1 MNGESVEKALWY
13 TRRAGDVRGPYP
25 AGQIGRY
32 ILLGRIR
39 DTDEVSQDTVQWE
52 PVSAHPELL
61 PPEMLDADSE
71 EGRQRLLLA
80 RIREDERSGLDRRDD
95 TPAGAARE
103 RRRLDRRAPEAES
116 MVRHRRARARSSRR
130 QTDDSPTDV
139 RVVAILA
146 ALILALTVVFVRYTP
161 PVRRDNAQC
170 SAAPAPAVDWNNCH
184 RPGLHAP
191 RADLLAAHMYSMDLT
206 GSDLRGAHMHGV
218 DLAYATL
225 SIADLRDA
233 DLSDARLTGAGLRN
247 ADLRSARLTDADLS
261 YAVLEGAR
269 LAGAKLRGARLDHA
283 IWVDGSICAEGSI
296 GYCRASGT
304 HTSVP
309 APPGEH

>member
-13 TRRAGDVRGPYP
+13 ARRDGDVRGPYP

-39 DTDEVSQDTVQWE
+39 ETDEVSQDAVQWA

-71 EGRQRLLLA
+71 QGRQRLLLA
-80 RIREDERSGLDRRDD
+80 RLREDERSGLDRREG
-95 TPAGAARE
+95 PAAGERRE
-103 RRRLDRRAPEAES
+103 RRRLDRRAPEADTL
-116 MVRHRRARARSSRR
+116 VRRRRARARLGQGRAE
-130 QTDDSPTDV
+130 DSPTDF
-139 RVVAILA
+139 RVVAVLA
-146 ALILALTVVFVRYTP
+146 VLVLALTIVFVRYTP
-161 PVRRDNAQC
+161 PVHRDDVQC
-170 SAAPAPAVDWNNCH
+170 SAAPGPGVDWNNCH

-191 RADLLAAHMYSMDLT
+191 GADLLAAHMYSMDLT
-206 GSDLRGAHMHGV
+206 GSDLRGAHLHGA

-225 SIADLRDA
+225 SIADLQDA

-261 YAVLEGAR
+261 YAVLRGAR
-269 LAGAKLRGARLDHA
+269 LAGAQLRGARLDHA
-283 IWVDGSICAEGSI
+283 IWVDGTICAQGSV
-296 GYCRASGT
+296 GYCRSSGT
-304 HTSVP
+304 RAAVP
-309 APPGEH
+309 GSPGER

>member
-1 MNGESVEKALWY
+1 MNGQSAEKALWY
-13 TRRAGDVRGPYP
+13 TRREGDVRGPYP

-39 DTDEVSQDTVQWE
+39 DTDEVSQDAVRWE
-52 PVSAHPELL
+52 PLGAHPELL

-80 RIREDERSGLDRRDD
+80 RIREDERSGRDRRGG
-95 TPAGAARE
+95 AGGRDGHD
-103 RRRLDRRAPEAES
+103 RRRLDRRAPEPEPV
-116 MVRHRRARARSSRR
+116 VRHRRARARFSQRR
-130 QTDDSPTDV
+130 GGDSPTDV

-146 ALILALTVVFVRYTP
+146 ALVLALTVVFVRYTP
-161 PVRRDNAQC
+161 PVQHDNAQC
-170 SAAPAPAVDWNNCH
+170 SAAPAPGVDWNNCH

-191 RADLLAAHMYSMDLT
+191 GADLLAAHMYSMDLT
-206 GSDLRGAHMHGV
+206 GSDLRGAHMHGA

-225 SIADLRDA
+225 SIADLQGA

-261 YAVLEGAR
+261 YAVLQGAR

-283 IWVDGSICAEGSI
+283 IWVDGSVCAQGSI
-296 GYCRASGT
+296 GYCRSSGN

-309 APPGEH
+309 APPAKR